1 MLNRSVRGQ
10 DRTRLRT
17 QLDRVRAV
25 LFENFN
31 RPLTLAAIA
40 RKAKAPQASASARIR
55 DVRSEGATIRVVAK
69 RRGLHTYTLVG
80 FVHGSLDYRAEGS

>member
-1 MLNRSVRGQ
+1 MLNRSVRPT

-25 LFENFN
+25 LMANFN
-31 RPLTLAAIA
+31 KPITLAAIA
-40 RKAKAPQASASARIR
+40 LQAKAPQASASARIR

-80 FVHGSLDYRAEGS
+80 FVHGSLDYRVGGS

>member
-25 LFENFN
+25 LIENFN
-31 RPLTLAAIA
+31 RPITLAAIA
-40 RKAKAPQASASARIR
+40 RQAKAPQASASARIR
-55 DVRSEGATIRVVAK
+55 DVRGEGATIRVKSV
-69 RRGLHTYTLVG
+69 RRGLHTYTLTSFPNG
-80 FVHGSLDYRAEGS
+80 TLDSRKEGP